1 MKLVFEKKIQ
11 LYKKYLQ
18 KGELTDR
25 MDRLTLENKKEWALC
40 HLLGLIEQQEAI
52 NKFSELTKRIYRL
65 EKKTAGLDEY

>member
-1 MKLVFEKKIQ
+1 MKRR
-11 LYKKYLQ
+11 YSCTKKYLQ

>member
-40 HLLGLIEQQEAI
+40 HLLGLIEHQEAI
-52 NKFSELTKRIYRL
+52 NKFSELPKRIYRL
-65 EKKTAGLDEY
+65 EKKAAGLDEY